1 MPRQTLQE
9 SRRETMEQGDD
20 RLHVEVSGVVL
31 GAGGV
36 VALALVVGTIWK
48 TIQVLGT
55 GMREMP
61 M

>member
-1 MPRQTLQE
+1 M
-9 SRRETMEQGDD
+9 
-20 RLHVEVSGVVL
+20 HVEASIVVL

-36 VALALVVGTIWK
+36 VVLALVVGTIWK

-55 GMREMP
+55 EMREMP

>member
-1 MPRQTLQE
+1 
-9 SRRETMEQGDD
+9 MEQGDD
-20 RLHVEVSGVVL
+20 RLHVEASIVVL

-36 VALALVVGTIWK
+36 VLALVVGTIWK